1 MFSLESLGYISIT
14 WRDAMDIALV
24 TLLFYQVMIV
34 IRGTRAVS
42 AIYGLLLLIAVFAF
56 SEYFGFYTLHWILQQ
71 FLSSFFLVVIIL
83 FQDDIRRGL
92 SNMGARSFFK
102 KKQVEDS
109 LLDEIVGAAM
119 NMAKRKVGALIVM
132 EHHVPLGDV
141 VQRGITI
148 DAAVTKELLV
158 TIFQVKTPLHDG
170 AVIVRGS
177 RVAAAGCILPLA
189 VGEQDRPEYGTRHR
203 AALGITEE
211 TDAIAV
217 VVSEERGDVTVAV
230 NGRLTSD
237 LNKPR
242 LKRVLRNLLGR

>member
-1 MFSLESLGYISIT
+1 MDALEYISIT
-14 WRDAMDIALV
+14 WRDALDIAFV

-71 FLSSFFLVVIIL
+71 FLSSFFLVVVIL

-92 SNMGARSFFK
+92 SNMGARSFYK
-102 KKQVEDS
+102 KTEVEDS
-109 LLDEIVGAAM
+109 FLDEVIGAAV
-119 NMAKRKVGALIVM
+119 NMAKRKVGALIVL

-141 VQRGITI
+141 AQRGVLI
-148 DAAVTKELLV
+148 DSAISKELLV

-170 AVIVRGS
+170 AVIVRRG

-189 VGEQDRPEYGTRHR
+189 VGDQDRPEYGTRHR

-211 TDAIAV
+211 TDAIAI
-217 VVSEERGDVTVAV
+217 VVSEERGDITVAV
-230 NGRLTSD
+230 NGRLTSNLD
-237 LNKPR
+237 RIR
-242 LKRVLRNLLGR
+242 LKRVLRNLLER

>member
-1 MFSLESLGYISIT
+1 MFSLDALEYISIT
-14 WRDAMDIALV
+14 WRDALDIAFV

-34 IRGTRAVS
+34 IKGTRAVS

-71 FLSSFFLVVIIL
+71 FLSSFFLVVVIL

-92 SNMGARSFFK
+92 SNMGARSFYK
-102 KKQVEDS
+102 KTEVEGS
-109 LLDEIVGAAM
+109 FLDEVIGAAV
-119 NMAKRKVGALIVM
+119 NMAKRKVGALIVL

-141 VQRGITI
+141 AQRGVVI
-148 DAAVTKELLV
+148 DSAISKELLV

-170 AVIVRGS
+170 AVIVRRG

-189 VGEQDRPEYGTRHR
+189 VGDQDRPEYGTRHR

-211 TDAIAV
+211 TDAIAI
-217 VVSEERGDVTVAV
+217 VVSEERGDITVAV
-230 NGRLTSD
+230 NGRLTSNLD
-237 LNKPR
+237 RIR
-242 LKRVLRNLLGR
+242 LKRVLRNLLER